1 MTFEGLFDL
10 SGKVALVTGARK
22 GIGFAIASVLA
33 EYGADIISVSSKQEP
48 NDALSKVVTSLGRKF
63 TPYACDFTDR
73 SQTLSLIDKLKGT
86 HVDIL
91 VNNAGQ
97 SNRGIVLEHSDDIW
111 DKTIEV
117 DLNAPFILSREL
129 AKGMVE
135 RGYGKIIF
143 IGSLWTYL
151 GGRNV
156 VSYTAAK
163 TALAGLA
170 RAMSNELSASGLNIN
185 VIAPGFIDTDIS
197 VKLKKD
203 VARHAALTARIAK
216 GRWGAPDDIAGAA
229 LFLASP
235 ASDYVCGVVVAIDG
249 GFLAN

>member
-1 MTFEGLFDL
+1 MTFENLFDL
-10 SGKVALVTGARK
+10 SAKTALVTGARK
-22 GIGFAIASVLA
+22 GIGFAIASILA
-33 EYGADIISVSSKQEP
+33 EYGADIIAVSSKQIP
-48 NDALSKVVTSLGRKF
+48 NDELSKVVTGFGRKF
-63 TPYACDFTDR
+63 RGIACDFTKR
-73 SQTLSLIDKLKGT
+73 EETLKLIAELKGT
-86 HVDIL
+86 QVDIL
-91 VNNAGQ
+91 INNAGQ

-129 AKGMVE
+129 AKGMAE
-135 RGYGKIIF
+135 RGYGKIVF

-163 TALAGLA
+163 TALGGLA
-170 RAMSNELSASGLNIN
+170 RAMSNELAAFGLNIN

-197 VKLKKD
+197 EALKKD
-203 VARHAALTARIAK
+203 VARHAALTSRITK
-216 GRWGAPDDIAGAA
+216 GRWGAPNDIAGTA
-229 LFLASP
+229 LFLSSA
-235 ASDYVCGVVVAIDG
+235 ASDYVCGVVIAVDG

>member
-10 SGKVALVTGARK
+10 AGKTALVTGGRK
-22 GIGFAIASVLA
+22 GIGFAIASILA
-33 EYGADIISVSSKQEP
+33 EYGADIISVSSKQTPDDE
-48 NDALSKVVTSLGRKF
+48 LSKVVKSYGRKF
-63 TPYACDFTDR
+63 QGIACDFTKR
-73 SQTLSLIDKLKGT
+73 KETLALVERLKGT
-86 HVDIL
+86 PIDIL

-97 SNRGIVLEHSDDIW
+97 SNRGIVLEHTDDLW

-117 DLNAPFILSREL
+117 DLNAPFILSREV
-129 AKGMVE
+129 AKGMAE

-143 IGSLWTYL
+143 IGSLWTFL

-163 TALAGLA
+163 TSLGGVA

-185 VIAPGFIDTDIS
+185 VIAPGFFDTEINER
-197 VKLKKD
+197 LKKD
-203 VARHAALTARIAK
+203 VVRYEALTSRIAK
-216 GRWGAPDDIAGAA
+216 GRSGEPSDIAGTA

-235 ASDYVCGVVVAIDG
+235 ASDYVCGVVIAVDG

>member
-1 MTFEGLFDL
+1 MTYENFFDL
-10 SGKVALVTGARK
+10 SGKTALVTGARK

-33 EYGADIISVSSKQEP
+33 EYGADIISVSSQQLPDDE
-48 NDALSKVVTSLGRKF
+48 LSKVVNGFGRKF
-63 TPYACDFTDR
+63 HAYACDFSER
-73 SQTLSLIDKLKGT
+73 SQTLALVEKLKGKN
-86 HVDIL
+86 VDIL

-129 AKGMVE
+129 AKGMAE

-143 IGSLWTYL
+143 IGSMWTVL

-163 TALAGLA
+163 TALAGVA
-170 RAMSNELSASGLNIN
+170 RGMSNELSASGLNIN
-185 VIAPGFIDTDIS
+185 VILPGFIDTDITAG
-197 VKLKKD
+197 LKQD
-203 VARHAALTARIAK
+203 PTRHAALTSRIMK
-216 GRWGAPDDIAGAA
+216 GRWGVPSDLAGTA

-235 ASDYVCGVVVAIDG
+235 ASDYVCGVCIPVDG

>member
-10 SGKVALVTGARK
+10 SGKTALVTGGRQ
-22 GIGFAIASVLA
+22 GIGFGIASVLA
-33 EYGADIISVSSKQEP
+33 EYGADIISVSSKQTQDDE
-48 NDALSKVVTSLGRKF
+48 LSRIVKGYGRKF
-63 TPYACDFTDR
+63 QGIACDFTKR
-73 SQTLSLIDKLKGT
+73 EETLALVEKLKGERI
-86 HVDIL
+86 DIL

-97 SNRGIVLEHSDDIW
+97 ANRGIVLEHTDDIW

-143 IGSLWTYL
+143 IGSLWTFL

-156 VSYTAAK
+156 VSYTASK
-163 TALAGLA
+163 TALGGVA
-170 RAMSNELSASGLNIN
+170 RAMSNELSSSGININ
-185 VIAPGFIDTDIS
+185 VISPGFFDTEINER
-197 VKLKKD
+197 LKKD
-203 VARHAALTARIAK
+203 LPRYEALTSRIPL
-216 GRWGAPDDIAGAA
+216 GRWGVPNDIAGTA

-235 ASDYVCGVVVAIDG
+235 ASDYVCGVVIAVDG

>member
-10 SGKVALVTGARK
+10 SGKTALVTGGRQ
-22 GIGFAIASVLA
+22 GIGFGIASILA
-33 EYGADIISVSSKQEP
+33 EYGADIISVSSKQTQDDE
-48 NDALSKVVTSLGRKF
+48 LSKIVKGCGRKF
-63 TPYACDFTDR
+63 RGIVCDFTKR
-73 SQTLSLIDKLKGT
+73 EETLALVEKLKGERI
-86 HVDIL
+86 DIL

-97 SNRGIVLEHSDDIW
+97 ANRGIVLEHTDDLW

-117 DLNAPFILSREL
+117 DLNAPFILSREI

-143 IGSLWTYL
+143 IGSMWTFL

-156 VSYTAAK
+156 ISYTASK
-163 TALAGLA
+163 TALGGVA
-170 RAMSNELSASGLNIN
+170 RGMSNELSGSGINVN
-185 VIAPGFIDTDIS
+185 VIAPGFFDTEINER
-197 VKLKKD
+197 LKKD
-203 VARHAALTARIAK
+203 VPRYEALTSRIPL
-216 GRWGAPDDIAGAA
+216 GRWGMPNDIAGTA

-235 ASDYVCGVVVAIDG
+235 ASDYVCGVVIAVDG